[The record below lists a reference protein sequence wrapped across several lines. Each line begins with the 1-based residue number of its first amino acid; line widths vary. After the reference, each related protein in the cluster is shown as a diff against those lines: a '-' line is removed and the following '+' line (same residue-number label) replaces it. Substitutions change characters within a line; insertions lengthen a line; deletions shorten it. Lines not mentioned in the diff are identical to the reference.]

1 MASVRAI
8 APKLLS
14 LEVPEELRSVPA
26 WLIWRFEKY
35 NSEPKPRKVPY
46 WTDGTIRHGQQ
57 GSPTDRTRL
66 TTFAAA
72 RDAAARMGYDGV
84 GFAPLPDFG
93 YTFLDFDY
101 CVGPN
106 GEIPN
111 DIERIIVRTYAE
123 YSPSGKGIRAALKG
137 NLGNHKSHATPDRF
151 GFETFSSS
159 GFVTFTGNILPAC
172 EMIGL
177 QNTVAD
183 VDPYTIDMCEKR
195 FGSVQ
200 NNVIDPDDFMAGR
213 EPTLGLTIGRMQELV
228 SALDPDMGREHW
240 IKVGM
245 ALSHETDGGD
255 DGFEIWDE
263 WSSDG
268 YTYPGSEGLRVQWDS
283 FERRKGSNRKQ
294 VTMASVIKMAKDA
307 ANTRPTKAASVQE
320 VSAMSDAL
328 VAGLAA
334 SEGVYS
340 PAGYTGKFPVLSADE
355 MTKQKTAKWLIK
367 GVVPAADIVTIF
379 GASGSGKSF
388 VVLEMA
394 ACIALGVP
402 WRGHKAEKG
411 RVVIIAAEG
420 SGSYGKR
427 IKALAQYLGIS
438 PKDLDIGVIV
448 VPPNLMEEGDVTELA
463 ASIKAV
469 GDVSLII
476 IDTFAQVTPGANE
489 NGAEDMGLALSNV
502 RVLRTATG
510 ATVELVHHAGKDAH
524 RGSRGWSGIRAAV
537 DAELEV
543 TRDED
548 SGARQ
553 IRTSKQKDG
562 EDGLRWGF
570 KLETILL
577 GLDDDGDEI
586 TSCVAIEDEVR
597 SPVAEDK
604 KSVKRRGR
612 IETHILEVMTTFAG
626 DAIVRAEELIQKACD
641 MLPPPEQGKR
651 DIRRQTVV
659 RAIQQLGK
667 EKDGPLRMENGIVI
681 FYE

>member
-8 APKLLS
+8 APKLLA
-14 LEVPEELRSVPA
+14 LEVPEELRVVPA
-26 WLIWRFEKY
+26 WLIWRYEQY
-35 NSEPKPRKVPY
+35 QNEPKPRKVPY

-57 GSPTDRTRL
+57 GSPTDRSRL

-72 RDAAARMGYDGV
+72 RDAAARKGYDGV

-101 CVGPN
+101 CVGPS
-106 GEIPN
+106 GEIPTE
-111 DIERIIVRTYAE
+111 IEHVVARTYAE

-137 NLGNHKSHATPDRF
+137 NLGNHKSHATPERF

-172 EMIGL
+172 ELIGL
-177 QNTVAD
+177 ENTVAD
-183 VDPYTIDMCEKR
+183 VDQRTVDLCEAR
-195 FGSVQ
+195 FGYVQ
-200 NNVIDPDDFMAGR
+200 NNVVDPDDFMAGR
-213 EPTLGLTIGRMQELV
+213 EPRLGLTLGRIEELLA
-228 SALDPDMGREHW
+228 ALDPDMSREQW
-240 IKVGM
+240 IKIGM
-245 ALSHETDGGD
+245 AVAHETDGGD
-255 DGFEIWDE
+255 DGFEIWDD
-263 WSSDG
+263 WSSNG
-268 YTYPGSEGLRVQWDS
+268 YTYPGSEALRVQWES
-283 FERRKGSNRKQ
+283 FERRKGSNRRQ
-294 VTMASVIKMAKDA
+294 VTMASVIKMVKD
-307 ANTRPTKAASVQE
+307 RPIKAASAQE
-320 VSAMSDAL
+320 VSDKADAL
-328 VAGLAA
+328 VADLDAP
-334 SEGVYS
+334 EGVHS
-340 PAGYTGKFPVLSADE
+340 PAGYTGKFPVLSADQ
-355 MTKQKTAKWLIK
+355 MSSQKTADWLIK
-367 GVVPAADIVTIF
+367 GVLPAADIVTIY

-388 VVLEMA
+388 VVLDMA
-394 ACIALGVP
+394 ACIAMGTP
-402 WRGHKAEKG
+402 WRGRKVKKG
-411 RVVIIAAEG
+411 RVIIIAAEG
-420 SGSYGKR
+420 AGSYGKR
-427 IKALAQYLGIS
+427 IKALAQHLGIS

-469 GDVSLII
+469 GDVSLIL

-502 RVLRTATG
+502 RVLGDATD
-510 ATVELVHHAGKDAH
+510 ATVALVHHAGKDAH

-543 TRDED
+543 TRDEA

-562 EDGLRWGF
+562 EDGLKWGF

-577 GLDDDGDEI
+577 GFDDDGDEI
-586 TSCVAIEDEVR
+586 TSCVAVEDDIRV
-597 SPVAEDK
+597 PTGEDK
-604 KSVKRRGR
+604 KGVKRRGR
-612 IETHILEVMTTFAG
+612 LETHILEVMTTFAE

-641 MLPPPEQGKR
+641 MLPAPEQGKR
-651 DIRRQTVV
+651 DIRRQSIV
-659 RAIQQLGK
+659 RAIQQLSK

>member
-14 LEVPEELRSVPA
+14 LKVPEELRSVPA
-26 WLIWRFEKY
+26 WLVWRFEKY
-35 NSEPKPRKVPY
+35 HNEPKPRKVPY

-72 RDAAARMGYDGV
+72 RDAAARKGYDGV

-101 CVGPN
+101 CVGPD
-106 GEIPN
+106 GEIPD

-137 NLGNHKSHATPDRF
+137 NLGNHKSHATSERF

-177 QNTVAD
+177 ENTVAD
-183 VDPYTIDMCEKR
+183 IDPYTIDMCEKR

-200 NNVIDPDDFMAGR
+200 NNVLDPDDFMAGH
-213 EPTLGLTIGRMQELV
+213 EPTLNLTVERMQELLA
-228 SALDPDMGREHW
+228 ALDPDMGRDQW
-240 IKVGM
+240 IRVGM
-245 ALSHETDGGD
+245 ALHHECDGD
-255 DGFEIWDE
+255 DTGFELWDD
-263 WSSDG
+263 WSSEG
-268 YTYPGSEGLRVQWDS
+268 YTYPSTEGLRVQWDS

-294 VTMASVIKMAKDA
+294 ITMASVIKMAKDA
-307 ANTRPTKAASVQE
+307 ASTRPSKAASVQE
-320 VSAMSDAL
+320 VSALSDAL
-328 VAGLAA
+328 VADLVP

-340 PAGYTGKFPVLSADE
+340 PAGYTGRFPVLSADE
-355 MTKQKTAKWLIK
+355 MSKQKTAKWLIK

-469 GDVSLII
+469 GGVSLII

-502 RVLRTATG
+502 RVLRTTTG

-553 IRTSKQKDG
+553 IRLSKQKDG
-562 EDGLRWGF
+562 EDGLKWGF

-577 GLDDDGDEI
+577 GLDDDGDDI
-586 TSCVAIEDEVR
+586 TSCVAVEEELR
-597 SPVAEDK
+597 SPVADDK
-604 KSVKRRGR
+604 KGVKRRGR
-612 IETHILEVMTTFAG
+612 IETHILEVMTTFAE

-651 DIRRQTVV
+651 DIRRQSVV
-659 RAIQQLGK
+659 RAIQQLSK

>member
-8 APKLLS
+8 APKLLA
-14 LEVPEELRSVPA
+14 LEVPEELRAVPA
-26 WLIWRFEKY
+26 WLIWRFEQY
-35 NSEPKPRKVPY
+35 QNEPKPRKVPY

-57 GSPTDRTRL
+57 GSPTDRSRL

-72 RDAAARMGYDGV
+72 RDAAARKGYDGV

-93 YTFLDFDY
+93 YTFLDFDH
-101 CVGPN
+101 CVGPK
-106 GEIPN
+106 GEIPPE
-111 DIERIIVRTYAE
+111 IEAVVARTYAE
-123 YSPSGKGIRAALKG
+123 YSPSGQGIRAALKG
-137 NLGNHKSHATPDRF
+137 NLGNHKSHATPERF

-177 QNTVAD
+177 ENTVAD
-183 VDPYTIDMCEKR
+183 VDQRTVDLCEAR
-195 FGSVQ
+195 FGNVQ

-213 EPTLGLTIGRMQELV
+213 EPKLGLTVERMQELLG
-228 SALDPDMGREHW
+228 ALDPDMGREDW

-245 ALSHETDGGD
+245 ALHHECEGD
-255 DGFEIWDE
+255 DTGFELWDD
-263 WSSDG
+263 WSSEG
-268 YTYPGSEGLRVQWDS
+268 YTYPSSEGLRVQWES
-283 FERRKGSNRKQ
+283 FERRKGSNRRQ
-294 VTMASVIKMAKDA
+294 VTMASVIKMVKD
-307 ANTRPTKAASVQE
+307 RPVKAASAQE
-320 VSAMSDAL
+320 VSAKADAL
-328 VAGLAA
+328 VAGLEA

-355 MTKQKTAKWLIK
+355 MSSQKTADWLIK
-367 GVVPAADIVTIF
+367 GVLPAADIVTIF

-388 VVLEMA
+388 IVLEMA
-394 ACIALGVP
+394 ACIALGTP
-402 WRGHKAEKG
+402 WRGRKVKKG
-411 RVVIIAAEG
+411 RVVVIAAEG

-427 IKALAQYLGIS
+427 IKALAQHLGVS
-438 PKDLDIGVIV
+438 PKDLDIGVVI

-469 GDVSLII
+469 GDVSLIV

-489 NGAEDMGLALSNV
+489 NGAEDMGRALSNV

-562 EDGLRWGF
+562 EDGLKWGF
-570 KLETILL
+570 KLETVLL
-577 GLDDDGDEI
+577 GFDDDGDEI
-586 TSCVAIEDEVR
+586 TSCVAVEDEVR
-597 SPVAEDK
+597 VPVAGDK
-604 KSVKRRGR
+604 KGVKRRGR
-612 IETHILEVMTTFAG
+612 LETHLLEVMTTFEA
-626 DAIVRAEELIQKACD
+626 DAIVRADDLIQKACD

-651 DIRRQTVV
+651 DIRRQSIV
-659 RAIQQLGK
+659 RAIQQLSK